1 MLGFLKMKVL
11 FFGMLVSSPAIA
23 VWVFRNSD
31 SAPTQPQILPI
42 SNPTGA
48 DSIVRVPV
56 EVIAA
61 GSAPEVVYIEVAS
74 QALPKPAATPSSR

>member
-1 MLGFLKMKVL
+1 MKGL

-23 VWVFRNSD
+23 VWIFRSSD
-31 SAPTQPQILPI
+31 SAPTPLQILPI
-42 SNPTGA
+42 SNTTSA

-74 QALPKPAATPSSR
+74 QALPKPAELPSSR

>member
-1 MLGFLKMKVL
+1 MKVL

-23 VWVFRNSD
+23 VWIFRSSD

-42 SNPTGA
+42 SNTSSP

-56 EVIAA
+56 EVIAT

-74 QALPKPAATPSSR
+74 QALPKPTATPSSR

>member
-1 MLGFLKMKVL
+1 MCLDCFKKLT
-11 FFGMLVSSPAIA
+11 SPLTE

>member
-1 MLGFLKMKVL
+1 MKVL

-23 VWVFRNSD
+23 VWIFRSSD
-31 SAPTQPQILPI
+31 SAPTQPPNLPI
-42 SNPTGA
+42 LNTTSA

-56 EVIAA
+56 EVIAT

-74 QALPKPAATPSSR
+74 QVLTKPAATPSSR

>member
-1 MLGFLKMKVL
+1 MKGL

-23 VWVFRNSD
+23 VWIFRSSD
-31 SAPTQPQILPI
+31 SAPTPLQILPI
-42 SNPTGA
+42 SNTTSA

-74 QALPKPAATPSSR
+74 QVLTKPAATPSSR

>member
-1 MLGFLKMKVL
+1 
-11 FFGMLVSSPAIA
+11 MLVSSPAIA
-23 VWVFRNSD
+23 VWIFRSSD

-42 SNPTGA
+42 SNITHA